1 MMKKF
6 IFLVVSVVVLV
17 LVAGGFFY
25 WWQNQTDVRALNKTL
40 PEGVR
45 VVKSLL
51 GNEYGVINKIDKYE
65 FKIPSEWKGLK
76 ETAYMPE
83 RTEMEYTGASID
95 MSGNEGGSRIAT
107 IDRFKINDQS
117 VNLKSWA
124 QKEFE
129 TFGLVG
135 DFSDDKVGEFEIVKT
150 REEIHLVGMAV
161 YFFKK
166 DLAIYAITNGSEEF
180 IRYIIAN
187 GKW

>member
-1 MMKKF
+1 MNKK
-6 IFLVVSVVVLV
+6 IFFGAVVLVLV

-25 WWQNQTDVRALNKTL
+25 WWQNQADVRVLNKTL

-45 VVKSLL
+45 VVKNLV
-51 GNEYGVINKIDKYE
+51 GDEYGVVNKIDGYE
-65 FKIPSEWKGLK
+65 FKIPPEWKGLR
-76 ETAYMPE
+76 EIAYMPE
-83 RTEMEYTGASID
+83 RTETGYTGTSID
-95 MSGNEGGSRIAT
+95 MSGNEGGSIIGI

-129 TFGLVG
+129 IFGLVG
-135 DFSDDKVGEFEIVKT
+135 DFSEDKVGEFEIVKT
-150 REEIHLVGMAV
+150 KEEVHLVGMAV

-166 DLAIYAITNGSEEF
+166 DSVIYVITNGSEDF
-180 IRYIIAN
+180 IRYIISN